1 MNKYD
6 NILKK
11 ISNVLNNARDKVFFI
26 SEDGVE
32 NIEKDYDEEL
42 RNNLMSVNTF
52 LEHRNTYGEYK
63 YFRYFILERFV
74 DSHNNLI
81 LICKHDLL

>member
-1 MNKYD
+1 MKKYD
-6 NILKK
+6 DVLKK
-11 ISNVLNNARDKVFFI
+11 HREDFINKKDKVFFI

-42 RNNLMSVNTF
+42 RNSLMSVNTF

>member
-1 MNKYD
+1 MKKYD
-6 NILKK
+6 DVLKK
-11 ISNVLNNARDKVFFI
+11 HSEDFINKKDKVFFI

-42 RNNLMSVNTF
+42 RNSLMSVNTF